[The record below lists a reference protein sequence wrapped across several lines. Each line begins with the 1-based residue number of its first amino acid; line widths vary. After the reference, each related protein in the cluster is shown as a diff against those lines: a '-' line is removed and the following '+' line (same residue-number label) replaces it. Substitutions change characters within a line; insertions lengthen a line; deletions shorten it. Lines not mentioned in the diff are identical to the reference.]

1 MTLCPVALAI
11 GCRKCPLV
19 SICPGKSIIGDYKP
33 DEAAGASGNG
43 KPAESKDQQR
53 K

>member
-11 GCRKCPLV
+11 GCRKCPIFNV
-19 SICPGKSIIGDYKP
+19 CPAKNIIGDYKP
-33 DEAAGASGNG
+33 DEPAPAAKQKAADKG
-43 KPAESKDQQR
+43 KK